1 MPDPT
6 LDSLK
11 EIALGELNDDS
22 FDMESPLITN
32 ELNGKSLLSLLMDK
46 VVERK
51 NVFDIKKPHK
61 GVVLLST
68 SVLTAGI
75 SDPRTRRN
83 AVRTGRV
90 SEEDATPVFRNF
102 AIIRVPEHH
111 AHIPSPNMRLLLEA
125 TESDPASR
133 AQLETEDKLLLSMHD
148 GFFSSP
154 TNLDDMPQLK
164 AGDIILLDGDG
175 LIIKCVEPATTDTSF
190 FGRVRTGLQGAFDR
204 AQAAVLGEVAPA
216 PIEGACEFIENMKRS
231 SLNRF
236 SDEFLT
242 GLLANAQAESG
253 LRATAE
259 GDRRDDVGGNG
270 QYSID
275 DGSGNRNCSFGYWQ
289 LNICAATS
297 PKQPPTGAR
306 TDSGGRGFVNWYNAN
321 HALQLVLDNGNTGV
335 NPNLYSAIRNSDT
348 QFEFMADWM
357 EKTMT
362 WADPKAS
369 QITMSPTTN
378 PAGITGPAFADGQV
392 VQGEDLAYYWG
403 AHIAHYFEGCAGC
416 LDINKESSVKR
427 GKSGKNYYKDGTHNG
442 CTS

>member
-90 SEEDATPVFRNF
+90 SEEDSIPVFRNF

-190 FGRVRTGLQGAFDR
+190 FGRARSCTRRSAAGANRRCVRVYR
-204 AQAAVLGEVAPA
+204 KYEAQLFEPA
-216 PIEGACEFIENMKRS
+216 
-231 SLNRF
+231 
-236 SDEFLT
+236 
-242 GLLANAQAESG
+242 Q
-253 LRATAE
+253 
-259 GDRRDDVGGNG
+259 
-270 QYSID
+270 
-275 DGSGNRNCSFGYWQ
+275 
-289 LNICAATS
+289 
-297 PKQPPTGAR
+297 
-306 TDSGGRGFVNWYNAN
+306 
-321 HALQLVLDNGNTGV
+321 
-335 NPNLYSAIRNSDT
+335 
-348 QFEFMADWM
+348 
-357 EKTMT
+357 
-362 WADPKAS
+362 
-369 QITMSPTTN
+369 
-378 PAGITGPAFADGQV
+378 
-392 VQGEDLAYYWG
+392 
-403 AHIAHYFEGCAGC
+403 
-416 LDINKESSVKR
+416 
-427 GKSGKNYYKDGTHNG
+427 
-442 CTS
+442 